1 MFGLQNGSERKQEFT
16 GVPGGLPEPPGDIM
30 GLMGLSGKGGK
41 GWPGRPR
48 ASPPFP
54 SPSRT
59 RRRGRRPSP
68 SLSPSGN
75 LVGLG
80 LGGGGILLRRG
91 GGGGGI
97 LLPVGVGL
105 PWRAKL
111 GRPAPPPCSFIY
123 GGRGAP

>member
-1 MFGLQNGSERKQEFT
+1 MFGLRNGSERKQEFT

-41 GWPGRPR
+41 GWLGRPR

-80 LGGGGILLRRG
+80 LGGGNPTPGGSRTPLARQAWPASPLPLLLYIRG
-91 GGGGGI
+91 QGGT
-97 LLPVGVGL
+97 P
-105 PWRAKL
+105 RHT
-111 GRPAPPPCSFIY
+111 S
-123 GGRGAP
+123 